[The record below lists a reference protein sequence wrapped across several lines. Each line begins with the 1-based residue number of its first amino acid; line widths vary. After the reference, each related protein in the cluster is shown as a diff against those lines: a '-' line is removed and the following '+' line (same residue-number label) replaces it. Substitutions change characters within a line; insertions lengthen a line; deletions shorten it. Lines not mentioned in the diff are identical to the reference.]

1 MQGRQSAAG
10 GYRKAVSLY
19 RKKKDIGRPHVIGKI
34 AWGLLINC
42 TLSGGYILNKKGG
55 GRLIGESGGLFMK
68 KIFNW
73 GCSDDFQLLALA
85 DKKIILQEP

>member
-19 RKKKDIGRPHVIGKI
+19 RKKEDIGRPHVIGRI
-34 AWGLLINC
+34 AWGLFINC

-73 GCSDDFQLLALA
+73 GVQMTFSICIFMFFSYL
-85 DKKIILQEP
+85 P